1 MNEAYKKNQE
11 IELEIIDMSHD
22 GEGIGKTG
30 AFTWFIKDTV
40 IGDRVRAVVMKTK
53 KSYGYARLVKIIKA
67 SRDRVEPRCTIARAC
82 GGCSLQM
89 MSYESQLRY
98 KENKVKNNLIRIGG
112 FDAMYIDKI
121 YEGIAEMKE
130 PFRYRNK
137 AQYPVGRDKLGNI
150 AAGFYAGRTHSI
162 VRCEDCLIGDA
173 INKVIL
179 DAVIAYMNEYNIEPY
194 NEIDGS
200 GIIRHVLLRKGFT
213 SKDVMCCIVATTD
226 KIKNIDKLV
235 SRLEAAANIKS
246 IVLNI
251 NSNNTNV
258 ILGDKTKVLK
268 GDGYISD
275 YIGDVKFRISARS
288 FYQVNPVQTKVLY
301 ETALSYAGLSG
312 SEVVW
317 DLYCGIGTISLFLAR
332 SSRRVYGVEVVPE
345 AIEDAKENA
354 RINNISNAS
363 FVCARAEDISSDNNF
378 EKPDVIVVDPPRKG
392 CDGKCLE
399 TILKVKPS
407 RVVYVS
413 CDSATLA
420 RDLKILCESGEYR
433 LEKFRAV
440 DMFPQTGHVEACCL
454 LTKAS
459 VSEA

>member
-11 IELEIIDMSHD
+11 IELDIIDMSHD

-40 IGDRVRAVVMKTK
+40 IGDRVKAVVMKTK
-53 KSYGYARLVKIIKA
+53 KSYGYARLTKIIKK
-67 SRDRVEPRCTIARAC
+67 SDDRVEPSCNIARAC

-89 MSYESQLRY
+89 MSYSSQLRY

-112 FDAMYIDKI
+112 FDSSYIDKI
-121 YEGIAEMKE
+121 YEGISGMEY

-137 AQYPVGRDKLGNI
+137 AQYPIGRDKSGNI

-162 VRCEDCLIGDA
+162 VKCDDCLIGDK

-179 DAVIAYMNEYNIEPY
+179 DAVIAYMNKYNIEPY
-194 NEIDGS
+194 RETDGS
-200 GIIRHVLLRKGFT
+200 GIVRHVLIRKGFA
-213 SKDVMCCIVATTD
+213 SGEVMCCIVVTTD
-226 KIKNIDKLV
+226 KIANLDKLI
-235 SRLEAAANIKS
+235 SMLDNAADIKS

-251 NSNNTNV
+251 NPANTNV
-258 ILGDKTKVLK
+258 ILGDKTKVLT

-301 ETALSYAGLSG
+301 ESALSYAGLSG
-312 SEVVW
+312 GEVVW
-317 DLYCGIGTISLFLAR
+317 DLYCGIGTISLFMAK

-363 FVCARAEDISSDNNF
+363 FVCARAEDIGSDNKF

-392 CDGKCLE
+392 CDSKCLD
-399 TILKVKPS
+399 TILKVKPD

-420 RDLKILCESGEYR
+420 RDLRLLCESGEYR

-440 DMFPQTGHVEACCL
+440 DMFPQTGHTEVVTSL
-454 LTKAS
+454 VK
-459 VSEA
+459 VW